1 MTLQVYNSGMVK
13 TRFYKK
19 SDYPQVKAILQ
30 EANLFDKVWD
40 GEENLAGMID
50 NDKQS
55 ILVAEVNNKITGN
68 IFITP
73 YGPKVAYLFRLAVKQ
88 EFRQQGVATKL
99 LTEAETICKK
109 RGVKEIALFAD
120 KDNQFLN
127 DFYYKRNYKTSSV
140 LHAYYCFWKQL

>member
-1 MTLQVYNSGMVK
+1 MK
-13 TRFYKK
+13 IRFYKK
-19 SDYPQVKAILQ
+19 SDYHQVKAILQ
-30 EANLFDKVWD
+30 EGNLFDKVWD

-55 ILVAEVNNKITGN
+55 ILVAEVNNKIVGN

-73 YGPKVAYLFRLAVKQ
+73 YGPKVAYLFRLAVKK

-99 LTEAETICKK
+99 LTEAELTCKK
-109 RGVKEIALFAD
+109 RSVKEIALFAD

-127 DFYYKRNYKTSSV
+127 EFYYKRKYKTSSD
-140 LHAYYCFWKQL
+140 LHAYYCFWKPL